1 MKTLYFIGGIYPP
14 TISFSELR
22 DLLLFNCHNK
32 LKRLG
37 KPHAALMRSFSIPSL
52 RVTCARQLFTLSAAL
67 SFIVVSGQTEAETLR
82 DVTRSQEMRRVE
94 LATGTSKTR
103 RNSRGGENMS
113 WYNGMDP
120 KSNFALLWGD
130 KSGANLALSWIGAN
144 MVNYKLT
151 NTMSRRGSEFV
162 KIETAIVDRERVPI
176 KMEIMIPH
184 PTYRMMVQYNTL
196 KDFNE
201 IQPPRLKVVASEE
214 LEFNGVKGMY
224 YRAEKGSCS
233 VVIKLAQLSVLH
245 LQTRRCEYSSKMM
258 DIAKNLDFNRFNE
271 KLNT

>member
-1 MKTLYFIGGIYPP
+1 
-14 TISFSELR
+14 
-22 DLLLFNCHNK
+22 
-32 LKRLG
+32 
-37 KPHAALMRSFSIPSL
+37 MRSFCIPQL
-52 RVTCARQLFTLSAAL
+52 RFRNPKQILFFCAAL
-67 SFIVVSGQTEAETLR
+67 ALVIGNGPSHAETLK
-82 DVTRSQEMRRVE
+82 DVTRSQEMRRVQ

-120 KSNFALLWGD
+120 KSNFAQLWGD
-130 KSGANLALSWIGAN
+130 KTGASLALSWIGAN

-176 KMEIMIPH
+176 KMEILIPH

-214 LEFNGVKGMY
+214 LEFSGVKGMY
-224 YRAEKGSCS
+224 YRAEKGSCT
-233 VVIKLAQLSVLH
+233 VVIKLAQHSVLH

-258 DIAKNLDFNRFNE
+258 DIVKNLDFNRFNE

>member
-1 MKTLYFIGGIYPP
+1 
-14 TISFSELR
+14 
-22 DLLLFNCHNK
+22 
-32 LKRLG
+32 
-37 KPHAALMRSFSIPSL
+37 MRSFSILKVRSGY
-52 RVTCARQLFTLSAAL
+52 TRQL
-67 SFIVVSGQTEAETLR
+67 VVLLASLFLLVGTGTIEAETLK
-82 DVTRSQEMRRVE
+82 DVTRSQEMRRVQ

-162 KIETAIVDRERVPI
+162 KIETAIVDQDRVPI

-201 IQPPRLKVVASEE
+201 IQPPRLKIVASEE
-214 LEFNGVKGMY
+214 LEFDGVKGMY

-233 VVIKLAQLSVLH
+233 VVIKLAQLSILH
-245 LQTRRCEYSSKMM
+245 LQTRRCEFSSKMM
-258 DIAKNLDFNRFNE
+258 DIAKNLDFSRFNE